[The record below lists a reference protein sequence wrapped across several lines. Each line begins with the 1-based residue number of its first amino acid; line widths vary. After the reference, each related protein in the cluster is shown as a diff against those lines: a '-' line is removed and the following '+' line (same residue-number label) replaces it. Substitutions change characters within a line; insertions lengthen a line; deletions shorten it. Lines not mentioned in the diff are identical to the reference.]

1 MLKRKK
7 EIIAKVMATTMLA
20 STLTSTFTTNVS
32 AAEPQTKATVSETTI
47 AGDDRYK
54 TAVEISKNYSSTSK
68 HAVIVN
74 GQKGIVDALTAT
86 PYASLKKAPILMT
99 QSTKLNADTKK
110 ELTRRGVKTVDI
122 VGGVNS
128 VSESVKAE
136 IEAMGITVNRIAGN
150 SKYETSLEVAKRI
163 DAISDV
169 SKIAVAN
176 GEVLADAV
184 SVAAPAAQNKMPIIL
199 AHPTNGL
206 DAKTKA
212 FIDGESISNSYV
224 IGGTSS
230 VSTATQNSLPG
241 TKERLAGTGRQETNA
256 AVVKKFYT
264 SSSYDNI
271 YVAKSG
277 QVVKADEIADALAAG
292 VLAASNQDPVILV
305 GKTLANDQKTLL
317 EGKKFTKITKVG
329 GEIPTA
335 SIDAI
340 KATQNDPEAI
350 VSGVTLVNY
359 KTIKITGKE
368 LNRIDK
374 SKVSISGNTTSSYTA
389 NSAGTEATVEF
400 ANAFS
405 NGTNTVK
412 VTSNLGNV
420 TSHTFTYSTGIS
432 TVEATTKE
440 VATEGIQYLEF
451 TVNGGQKR
459 SIEELKALGWTV
471 EFKSSKNIF
480 YNEDAPASPLKTS
493 KTGKLINKLNQI
505 GLNKNDV
512 FDYEVILTNGTQTI
526 KTAEKKSV
534 TVTDTSTDIAKIDSY
549 DITFSTAASGTNGN
563 TFKSNKLLVGE
574 TITISNIKGLL
585 NDGSKSD
592 ITSGATVTSSDAT
605 VLSVVGKN
613 ITARK
618 TGTAKITIAKGNIK
632 AEVTIQ
638 VLDATTNAREINNI
652 KFYINDV
659 QKTSVNLTKTA
670 ASGSD
675 NTIIVE
681 ARAFD
686 QLGDPINTGM
696 SLVSQVNTTATT
708 PVQVASASI
717 GSFVDGKANI
727 TITSSINA
735 GTGVLKIQKTK
746 ADGTTVN
753 VGTMNVV
760 VKEATANLSYSLDI
774 ADYRGYLGSEDLTID
789 RYEYKNDNTLSLMVN
804 LFDSN
809 GISKGVVDISD
820 TTKFVV
826 KGYDEKIIEV
836 SNTKFNLGEIVIT
849 PKLGQTKT
857 GTTTLSLYSK
867 AADGKETLLKS
878 VNITVVDTTPIIES
892 IQMKTLPEINKI
904 NTSDPE
910 FKLID
915 LFTIDYTKIAAP
927 APGDS
932 VNIQDPNQYKKV
944 IEGVKVKGYEN
955 EEVLM
960 SINSAGGGDAIL
972 FIDRGS
978 KTGKFDPNED
988 FILATLK
995 IELSTVTASSTVNA
1009 TVKLNSNTPDGS
1021 IVIGLYDGVYAS
1033 NKTPRDTIVNVK
1045 IPR

>member
-99 QSTKLNADTKK
+99 QSTKLNEDTKK

-420 TSHTFTYSTGIS
+420 TSHTFTYNSQIS
-432 TVEATTKE
+432 SVEAITSEIGTG
-440 VATEGIQYLEF
+440 ANGAIQYLEF

-459 SIEELKALGWTV
+459 TVEELKALGWKV
-471 EFKSSKNIF
+471 EFKSSSDIF
-480 YNEDAPASPLKTS
+480 YSSATLNYNTS
-493 KTGKLINKLNQI
+493 LDGKLRT
-505 GLNKNDV
+505 KNADNGSTPFV
-512 FDYEVILTNGTQTI
+512 KDQVYDYEVVLTKGSEKI
-526 KTAEKKSV
+526 KSGLKAFRVVDKSV
-534 TVTDTSTDIAKIDSY
+534 QYKEIKSFDIKLNNDVKI
-549 DITFSTAASGTNGN
+549 
-563 TFKSNKLLVGE
+563 KSNKLVVGE
-574 TITISNIKGLL
+574 TADLINLEVVDANNNTAKLDNADNFI
-585 NDGSKSD
+585 
-592 ITSGATVTSSDAT
+592 VTSSNPA
-605 VLSVVGKN
+605 VVSVNSVSDKN
-613 ITARK
+613 KLNANS
-618 TGTAKITIAKGNIK
+618 TGTAEITIKGGTATKKFTVTVVSDARKVSNVSLSKSTIYLSANNHGEIEATVKDQYGDLFKGYEIIKDITTIKSGNEDVATINKTDATNKEGKTTIIINASNVLKNINGSLAIKENDKTIATISVYVSTVTEATSWKLENEIGKDNILDLYTPTGKEDDNILNLTLNGYNGSYLIGKVDDDINIHTSGSIDKTGYVVTSTNSNVAKITST
-632 AEVTIQ
+632 E
-638 VLDATTNAREINNI
+638 
-652 KFYINDV
+652 
-659 QKTSVNLTKTA
+659 
-670 ASGSD
+670 
-675 NTIIVE
+675 
-681 ARAFD
+681 
-686 QLGDPINTGM
+686 
-696 SLVSQVNTTATT
+696 
-708 PVQVASASI
+708 
-717 GSFVDGKANI
+717 DG
-727 TITSSINA
+727 
-735 GTGVLKIQKTK
+735 
-746 ADGTTVN
+746 
-753 VGTMNVV
+753 
-760 VKEATANLSYSLDI
+760 
-774 ADYRGYLGSEDLTID
+774 
-789 RYEYKNDNTLSLMVN
+789 
-804 LFDSN
+804 
-809 GISKGVVDISD
+809 
-820 TTKFVV
+820 
-826 KGYDEKIIEV
+826 
-836 SNTKFNLGEIVIT
+836 
-849 PKLGQTKT
+849 
-857 GTTTLSLYSK
+857 
-867 AADGKETLLKS
+867 
-878 VNITVVDTTPIIES
+878 NITVKALKDGSATIRLYKDGSEKSSFSVTVKDSTPKITEISTKSVDTVDKVNSGFDVINALLNITEVNED
-892 IQMKTLPEINKI
+892 KTVVGGL
-904 NTSDPE
+904 
-910 FKLID
+910 
-915 LFTIDYTKIAAP
+915 TISGTT
-927 APGDS
+927 
-932 VNIQDPNQYKKV
+932 
-944 IEGVKVKGYEN
+944 

-960 SINSAGGGDAIL
+960 GYDENERIVLYVEKEDSGY
-972 FIDRGS
+972 S
-978 KTGKFDPNED
+978 KEKDLL
-988 FILATLK
+988 LATIDVTTDFGAAVTK
-995 IELSTVTASSTVNA
+995 GKVNIE
-1009 TVKLNSNTPDGS
+1009 
-1021 IVIGLYDGVYAS
+1021 S
-1033 NKTPRDTIVNVK
+1033 NKNGNIIVK
-1045 IPR
+1045 IFRGEHPEDTSNPSNPFKVELIKVDTSN

>member
-128 VSESVKAE
+128 VSDAVKAE

-212 FIDGESISNSYV
+212 FIDGELISNSYV

-420 TSHTFTYSTGIS
+420 TSHTFTYNSQIS
-432 TVEATTKE
+432 SVEAITSEIGTG
-440 VATEGIQYLEF
+440 ANGAIQYLEF

-459 SIEELKALGWTV
+459 TVEELKALGWKV
-471 EFKSSKNIF
+471 EFKSSSDIF
-480 YNEDAPASPLKTS
+480 YSSATLNSNTS
-493 KTGKLINKLNQI
+493 LDGKLRT
-505 GLNKNDV
+505 KNADNGSTPFV
-512 FDYEVILTNGTQTI
+512 KDQVYDYEVVLTKGSEKI
-526 KTAEKKSV
+526 KSGLKAFRVVDKSV
-534 TVTDTSTDIAKIDSY
+534 QYKEIKSFDIKLNNDVKI
-549 DITFSTAASGTNGN
+549 
-563 TFKSNKLLVGE
+563 KSNKLVVGE
-574 TITISNIKGLL
+574 TADLINLEVVDANNNTAKLDNAD
-585 NDGSKSD
+585 NF
-592 ITSGATVTSSDAT
+592 TVTSSNPA
-605 VLSVVGKN
+605 VVSVNSVSDKN
-613 ITARK
+613 KLNANS
-618 TGTAKITIAKGNIK
+618 TGTAEITIKGGTATKKFTVSVVSDARKVSTVSLSKSTIYLSSNQTGEIEATVKDQYGDLFKGYNLIEKDEVIKTSDKSGNEDVATVKKTTQTKEDGKIKITINAADKEKNVNGSLTIK
-632 AEVTIQ
+632 
-638 VLDATTNAREINNI
+638 D
-652 KFYINDV
+652 ND
-659 QKTSVNLTKTA
+659 KKIA
-670 ASGSD
+670 
-675 NTIIVE
+675 
-681 ARAFD
+681 
-686 QLGDPINTGM
+686 
-696 SLVSQVNTTATT
+696 
-708 PVQVASASI
+708 
-717 GSFVDGKANI
+717 
-727 TITSSINA
+727 TITVYVQAKKEPTSWKLENEVGKDNILDLYTP
-735 GTGVLKIQKTK
+735 TG
-746 ADGTTVN
+746 
-753 VGTMNVV
+753 
-760 VKEATANLSYSLDI
+760 KED
-774 ADYRGYLGSEDLTID
+774 
-789 RYEYKNDNTLSLMVN
+789 DNTLELT
-804 LFDSN
+804 LN
-809 GISKGVVDISD
+809 GYNGSYLVGKITDEIKIHTSGTISKEDEYVVTSTNSKVAEITEAKD
-820 TTKFVV
+820 
-826 KGYDEKIIEV
+826 GKIIVKAIKDGSATIRLYKNGSEKSSFSVTVKDSTPKITAISTKSIDTIEKPNNSFDVIESLLNVTEV
-836 SNTKFNLGEIVIT
+836 SKD
-849 PKLGQTKT
+849 KT
-857 GTTTLSLYSK
+857 VVSGLTISGTT
-867 AADGKETLLKS
+867 
-878 VNITVVDTTPIIES
+878 
-892 IQMKTLPEINKI
+892 
-904 NTSDPE
+904 
-910 FKLID
+910 
-915 LFTIDYTKIAAP
+915 
-927 APGDS
+927 
-932 VNIQDPNQYKKV
+932 
-944 IEGVKVKGYEN
+944 

-960 SINSAGGGDAIL
+960 GSDAKERIVL
-972 FIDRGS
+972 YVEKD
-978 KTGKFDPNED
+978 NENGYD
-988 FILATLK
+988 KDKDLLLATVDVTTDFGATITSGK
-995 IELSTVTASSTVNA
+995 KVNIE
-1009 TVKLNSNTPDGS
+1009 D
-1021 IVIGLYDGVYAS
+1021 
-1033 NKTPRDTIVNVK
+1033 NKSGNIIVK
-1045 IPR
+1045 IFRGKHPEDTSNPSNPFKVELIKVNTSN